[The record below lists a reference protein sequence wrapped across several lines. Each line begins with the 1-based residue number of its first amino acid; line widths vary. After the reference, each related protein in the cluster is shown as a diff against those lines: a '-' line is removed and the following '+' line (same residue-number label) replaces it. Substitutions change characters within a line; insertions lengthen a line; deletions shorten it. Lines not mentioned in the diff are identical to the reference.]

1 MAQGVWQAV
10 VTLWDAIVHA
20 TLGWLLIG
28 PIGIYVLYR
37 TLTPLLAR
45 AAGRMDSANRKTS

>member
-1 MAQGVWQAV
+1 MTQGVWQAV

-37 TLTPLLAR
+37 VMTPLLAR
-45 AAGRMDSANRKTS
+45 AAGRMDPANRKTS